1 MWWLAG
7 CAEPLL
13 VGSFMGT
20 LDQES
25 VQVAAALDPAQIT
38 VYFAGSGESQ
48 LTDTHWFEAPRGEAD
63 TFTAEA
69 DGWVLDGEIED
80 ERVFGRITDAND
92 VWIPFTTTR
101 APESVTGTIDG
112 LWAPDEAPG
121 ACPVG
126 VVLFN
131 TGFQVQGGYCPTE
144 GVMVELESVELTPE
158 DGVILVRALVPEA
171 PVEFEAKPV
180 FPGP

>member
-25 VQVAAALDPAQIT
+25 VRVAVALDESQVT
-38 VYFAGSGESQ
+38 VYFAGSGETQ
-48 LTDTHWFEAPRGEAD
+48 LQDTHWFEASRGEDD

-69 DGWVLDGEIED
+69 DGWTLQGEIED

-92 VWIPFTTTR
+92 VWIPFTTSR
-101 APESVTGTIDG
+101 APEAVTGTIDG
-112 LWAPDEAPG
+112 LWAPTEAQG

-126 VVLFN
+126 VVVFN
-131 TGFQVQGGYCPTE
+131 SGFQVQGGYCPEE
-144 GVMVELESVELTPE
+144 GTMVELEPVELTAE
-158 DGVILVRALVPEA
+158 DGVIVVRALVPEA
-171 PVEFEAKPV
+171 PVEFEATPR
-180 FPGP
+180 FP